1 MAIGNLW
8 RRSGQLLDGLE
19 TVTMIVNMVV
29 VYTMMA
35 VVVFGVVMRYVF
47 NSPVSM
53 VAELTEFMMVSL
65 TFLTLAYIQHAR
77 RHVAVSFLV
86 IRQSQRTQW
95 LLGLVITAIGLVAFI
110 LITWAG
116 WKFAYQA
123 WKFDFH
129 SEEAGFPLFPARL
142 LVPAGSFLMC
152 LRLIGDLVRGIRSK
166 AMLGPSEEIALETDE
181 IALEEEN

>member
-1 MAIGNLW
+1 MADENLW
-8 RRSGQLLDGLE
+8 RRSGRFLEGLE
-19 TVTMIVNMVV
+19 TVTMVFNMVV
-29 VYTMMA
+29 VFAMMA

-65 TFLTLAYIQHAR
+65 TFLTIAYIQHAR

-86 IRQSQRTQW
+86 TRQSQRTQW
-95 LLGLVITAIGLVAFI
+95 LLGLVITGIGLVAFV

-116 WKFAYQA
+116 WRFAYQA
-123 WKFDFH
+123 WEFDFH
-129 SEEAGFPLFPARL
+129 SEEADFPLFPARL
-142 LVPAGSFLMC
+142 LVPAGSLLMC

-181 IALEEEN
+181 IAVEKEH

>member
-1 MAIGNLW
+1 MATRNLW
-8 RRSGQLLDGLE
+8 RRRGQLLDGLE
-19 TVTMIVNMVV
+19 KVTLVFNMAVV
-29 VYTMMA
+29 FAMMA
-35 VVVFGVVMRYVF
+35 VVVYGVVMRYAF

-65 TFLTLAYIQHAR
+65 TFLSLAYIQHAR

-95 LLGLVITAIGLVAFI
+95 LLGLVITGIGLVAFI

-116 WKFAYQA
+116 WKYAYQA
-123 WKFDFH
+123 WEFDFH

-142 LVPAGSFLMC
+142 LVPAGALLMC
-152 LRLIGDLVRGIRSK
+152 LRLIADLLRGIRSK
-166 AMLGPSEEIALETDE
+166 AMLGPTEEIALEEDH
-181 IALEEEN
+181 